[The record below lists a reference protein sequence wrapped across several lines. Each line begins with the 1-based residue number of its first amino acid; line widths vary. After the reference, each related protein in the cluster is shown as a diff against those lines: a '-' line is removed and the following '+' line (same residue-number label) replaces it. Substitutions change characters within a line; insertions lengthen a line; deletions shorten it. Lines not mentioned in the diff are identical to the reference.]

1 MVRTSVGVVLTS
13 LSPTPSPQLL
23 RNTTACIVVTQPSTA
38 GIILSTCPDSRKV
51 QYQACFLQSSN
62 RCWSHCRVECAAT
75 RDQRGSTVQNGAMK
89 DEPKDYYEVLGVSVN
104 SSPADIRK
112 AYRLLQKI
120 HHPDITGEEV
130 DLNPAQNLF
139 FFFFPVMLEDGILD
153 CGESKSNYKLN
164 RRNKQTDGNSKM
176 QDS

>member
-62 RCWSHCRVECAAT
+62 RYMLPLSLNI
-75 RDQRGSTVQNGAMK
+75 TVFSSLLIITEAQIQS
-89 DEPKDYYEVLGVSVN
+89 SVV
-104 SSPADIRK
+104 ICFLF
-112 AYRLLQKI
+112 LLPQ
-120 HHPDITGEEV
+120 
-130 DLNPAQNLF
+130 LFLSLF
-139 FFFFPVMLEDGILD
+139 FLPILMLL
-153 CGESKSNYKLN
+153 
-164 RRNKQTDGNSKM
+164 
-176 QDS
+176 